1 MPTKK
6 TDVVPE
12 EMAPQAEE
20 MVTPED
26 ASPQTDS
33 ENGKPGA
40 TRTRKAKKPQKNPS
54 LTRSLKTKTG
64 ALKTKAF
71 QRENALIPDRQ

>member
-1 MPTKK
+1 MPAKK
-6 TDVVPE
+6 QDVAPE

-33 ENGKPGA
+33 ENEKPGA
-40 TRTRKAKKPQKNPS
+40 TRQKS
-54 LTRSLKTKTG
+54 
-64 ALKTKAF
+64 
-71 QRENALIPDRQ
+71 

>member
-1 MPTKK
+1 MPAKK
-6 TDVVPE
+6 QDVAPE

-33 ENGKPGA
+33 ENENLVPRAPEKL
-40 TRTRKAKKPQKNPS
+40 KKLQKNLS
-54 LTRSLKTKTG
+54 LTQSLKTKAPG
-64 ALKTKAF
+64 PKVKAF
-71 QRENALIPDRQ
+71 QRENAHIPDRQ

>member
-1 MPTKK
+1 MPAKK
-6 TDVVPE
+6 QDVAPE

-33 ENGKPGA
+33 ENENLVPRAPEKLKSY
-40 TRTRKAKKPQKNPS
+40 RK
-54 LTRSLKTKTG
+54 
-64 ALKTKAF
+64 
-71 QRENALIPDRQ
+71 I

>member
-1 MPTKK
+1 MPAKK
-6 TDVVPE
+6 QDVAPE

-33 ENGKPGA
+33 ENEKPGA
-40 TRTRKAKKPQKNPS
+40 TRARKAKKLQKNLS
-54 LTRSLKTKTG
+54 LTQSLKTKAPG
-64 ALKTKAF
+64 PKVKAF
-71 QRENALIPDRQ
+71 QRENAHIPDRQ